1 MYFQRPYFLAPLQN
15 LAEKGW
21 RFRIQQACFSATV
34 RKIKVKTLTILFLQE
49 SEASFCS
56 RSFVRNPAFWQSMSL
71 TSVWC
76 FLNSRT
82 NSLAHLSGAMTKATS
97 LSRAV
102 EWSAHLKQLIHSWR
116 RVLLKLGIA
125 VLKDLWEGSSLQH
138 SLACCRRHLFPIR
151 KFSQEKQQNINIK
164 YGFPRSLPIFWWGST
179 CIGATIKKGI
189 KQRPCVEQDFT
200 KLV

>member
-1 MYFQRPYFLAPLQN
+1 MYFQRPYLLAPLHNQ
-15 LAEKGW
+15 AEKW
-21 RFRIQQACFSATV
+21 WPSRIQPACFTATGK
-34 RKIKVKTLTILFLQE
+34 KIKVKNYTLLFLQE
-49 SEASFCS
+49 SEASFRS
-56 RSFVRNPAFWQSMSL
+56 RSFVRSRAFWQSMSL

-76 FLNSRT
+76 FLNSST
-82 NSLAHLSGAMTKATS
+82 NSLAHLSGAMTKTTS

-164 YGFPRSLPIFWWGST
+164 YGIPRSLPIF
-179 CIGATIKKGI
+179 
-189 KQRPCVEQDFT
+189 
-200 KLV
+200 